1 MNDLRYRNVIHHFIL
16 EQLRKGKGITLKV
29 SGRSM
34 RPLIE
39 EGDVIHVEKCDPTAL
54 SIGDIITFKKNE
66 VYLTHRVLWVRKRD
80 NGIILITK
88 GDNEIDVDPLVSP
101 DEIVG
106 KAVAIKRANRTRHL
120 DTFHL
125 RIINRISGILF
136 LMETI
141 FILFYRFEVAKIIPS
156 RTYVH
161 ATFKPSLLY
170 RRLRK
175 RGLNFATRIIM

>member
-88 GDNEIDVDPLVSP
+88 GDNEIDVDPFVSP
-101 DEIVG
+101 DDIVG

-120 DTFHL
+120 DTFPR

-141 FILFYRFEVAKIIPS
+141 FILFYRFEAAKIIPS